1 MSALPAPLNPA
12 EGIERRRYARTS
24 DESAA
29 AGLIDAILRAP
40 HAAAADLVRD
50 VDAGADPQAVLAL
63 LEAATTLARLRGLK
77 IDRFV
82 QAMRTRLTPP
92 ARAKEGMR
100 AKGGLGRLASWL
112 RAWLSGG

>member
-1 MSALPAPLNPA
+1 MSALPAPFNPA
-12 EGIERRRYARTS
+12 GGIERRRYARPS

-40 HAAAADLVRD
+40 QTAAADLVRD

-77 IDRFV
+77 IDHFV
-82 QAMRTRLTPP
+82 QAMRARLTPP
-92 ARAKEGMR
+92 ATEEGVR